1 MIRKLLP
8 LLVLAGCT
16 PTVANETPP
25 AGMDAAAPD
34 EGACRIDGL
43 TDLVGKQA
51 DEALV
56 ADALKRSGAKSSR
69 SIGPDTMVT
78 MDFRPDRLNI
88 HTDAA
93 GTVTH
98 FRCG

>member
-1 MIRKLLP
+1 MIRPLLP
-8 LLVLAGCT
+8 LLMLAGCT
-16 PTVANETPP
+16 PTVADGALQPGT
-25 AGMDAAAPD
+25 DKTAPTQ
-34 EGACRIDGL
+34 GACRIDGL
-43 TDLVGKQA
+43 TDLVGKHA
-51 DEALV
+51 SEALV
-56 ADALKRSGAKSSR
+56 TDALKRSGARSSR

-78 MDFRPDRLNI
+78 MDFKPDRLNI